1 MDNLTEKRVIDIF
14 DEFKARNLIDPNRK
28 IKSKKM
34 PGAFKATIFT
44 SNTILFNP
52 ESSKELND
60 DMIRF
65 CLLHEEGHLKQGQFG
80 VSALFLLWSL
90 GLIPLIYCIL
100 SGIGGGIFVIS
111 LCFTLFVIFSS
122 IRILTEPFHWDEYG
136 SDEFASK
143 ILQDHYGIQMPSEI
157 LKNTLDK
164 LPSSLDLSKFSHRL
178 FYSLVENHPSTE
190 QRVNNIVKLIDKK

>member
-1 MDNLTEKRVIDIF
+1 MDNPIDKRIINIF
-14 DEFKARNLIDPNRK
+14 NELKTRNLIDPSRK

-52 ESSKELND
+52 VASKELNG

-80 VSALFLLWSL
+80 VSALFLLWGL
-90 GLIPLIYCIL
+90 GLIPLIFCIL
-100 SGIGGGIFVIS
+100 SGIGDGIFLIS
-111 LCFTLFVIFSS
+111 LCFALFVIFSS

-143 ILQDHYGIQMPSEI
+143 ILRDNYGIKKPSEI

-190 QRVNNIVKLIDKK
+190 QRVKNIVELFDEK